1 MLKEDRITVATWKQ
15 ANFTADRL
23 ELDLLLSKVTG
34 RSRAEIIAFPQMTLS
49 NNQLKRLNDDL
60 RILEGGTPFAYIVG
74 KKEFFG
80 IELEISESVLVPR
93 PETELLVEMVLTIA
107 PKNATLLDLG
117 TGSGAIAL
125 AIAKERP
132 DIEVSASDLSTSAL
146 EIARKNARSLSL
158 NLTFFH
164 SNWFQSLPR
173 YKWDILVSNPPY
185 ISAKDPH
192 LKDLEKE
199 PIEALVSGIDG
210 LRAIRQ
216 IVRGSSYFLSPQGH
230 LLIEHGFNQSRSVSR
245 IFAANGF
252 KNIVSAKDYSGIER
266 VKLGKINGG

>member
-1 MLKEDRITVATWKQ
+1 MKEDRTTIASWKR
-15 ANFTADRL
+15 ANFKTDSL

-34 RSRAEIIAFPQMTLS
+34 RSRAEIIASPQMTLS

-60 RILEGGTPFAYIVG
+60 CILAAGTPFAYIVG

-80 IELEISESVLVPR
+80 IELDISESVLVPR

-132 DIEVSASDLSTSAL
+132 DIKVSASDFSATAL
-146 EIARKNARSLSL
+146 EIARKNARSLNL

-164 SNWFQSLPR
+164 SNWYESLPR
-173 YKWDILVSNPPY
+173 KKWDLLVSNPPY
-185 ISAKDPH
+185 VSESDPH
-192 LKDLEKE
+192 LDALEKE
-199 PIEALVSGIDG
+199 PIEALVSGTDG
-210 LRAIRQ
+210 LEAIRH
-216 IVRGSSYFLSPQGH
+216 IVRGSSCFLNPQGH
-230 LLIEHGFNQSRSVSR
+230 LLIEHGFNQSEAVSR
-245 IFAANGF
+245 IFVANSF
-252 KNIVSAKDYSGIER
+252 KNVVSAKDYSGIER
-266 VKLGKINGG
+266 VKLGKFNGG

>member
-1 MLKEDRITVATWKQ
+1 MKEDRITIATWKQ
-15 ANFTADRL
+15 ANFKTDRL

-34 RSRAEIIAFPQMTLS
+34 QSRAEIIACPQMTLS
-49 NNQLKRLNDDL
+49 NNQLKRLNDYL
-60 RILEGGTPFAYIVG
+60 RILEAGTPFAYIVG

-132 DIEVSASDLSTSAL
+132 DIKVSASDLSMSAL
-146 EIARKNARSLSL
+146 EIAKKNARSLNL

-164 SNWFQSLPR
+164 SNWYQSLPGNQ
-173 YKWDILVSNPPY
+173 WDLIVSNPPY
-185 ISAKDPH
+185 LSENDPH
-192 LKDLEKE
+192 LDTLEKE
-199 PIEALVSGIDG
+199 PIEALVSGRDG
-210 LRAIRQ
+210 LEAIRQ
-216 IVRGSSYFLSPQGH
+216 IVRGSSYFLNPQGH
-230 LLIEHGFNQSRSVSR
+230 LLIEHGFNQSEAVRR
-245 IFAANGF
+245 IFAANSF
-252 KNIVSAKDYSGIER
+252 KNVVSAKDYSGIER
-266 VKLGKINGG
+266 VKLGKFNGG